1 MKRTQNDMSDEVQ
14 KMGDCDQELRVLSV
28 RERKLKGK
36 WESFNKVLRGD
47 KTLDPESAS
56 QKFDQEK
63 AKYEEALEL
72 IEREREQI
80 NAK

>member
-1 MKRTQNDMSDEVQ
+1 MKRTQTDMSDEDQ
-14 KMGDCDQELRVLSV
+14 KMGESDQEFRALAV

-36 WESFNKVLRGD
+36 WESFKKVLRGH

-72 IEREREQI
+72 IEREREHLI
-80 NAK
+80 AK

>member
-1 MKRTQNDMSDEVQ
+1 MKRTQTDMSDEDQ
-14 KMGDCDQELRVLSV
+14 KIGDSDQELRMLTV
-28 RERKLKGK
+28 RGKKLKGK
-36 WESFNKVLRGD
+36 WESFKKVLRGD
-47 KTLDPESAS
+47 KTLDPDSAS